1 MPTIVF
7 VRVIR
12 SVREVVAGSQRKAN
26 SQEEDDDQE
35 VYIKSLL
42 QRVVQ
47 LRSSIRT
54 DTGALE

>member
-1 MPTIVF
+1 MPTTVF

>member
-1 MPTIVF
+1 VPTTVF